1 MNIFRNKID
10 QSRVLIFFFKLIL
23 LYSISISCWNHSAK
37 QNRDSYFYLN
47 EITQGNRDYQYY
59 QRNTLDEKLLLDLS
73 KNNSLPLINKDSKIS
88 ISLDLEGKII
98 GYKSSKSRMPNYWN
112 SEFIKKILKK
122 NNLFS
127 LSFKRDQIVSFKLL
141 C

>member
-1 MNIFRNKID
+1 
-10 QSRVLIFFFKLIL
+10 
-23 LYSISISCWNHSAK
+23 
-37 QNRDSYFYLN
+37 
-47 EITQGNRDYQYY
+47 
-59 QRNTLDEKLLLDLS
+59 LLLDLS
-73 KNNSLPLINKDSKIS
+73 KNNLLPLINKDSKIS

>member
-10 QSRVLIFFFKLIL
+10 KSKVLIFFFKLIL
-23 LYSISISCWNHSAK
+23 LYSISISFLNYSPK
-37 QNRDSYFYLN
+37 QNRDSCFYLN
-47 EITQGNRDYQYY
+47 EIPQGNIDSQYHERD
-59 QRNTLDEKLLLDLS
+59 NLDEKLLLDLY
-73 KNNSLPLINKDSKIS
+73 NNNLLTLINKDSKIS

-98 GYKSSKSRMPNYWN
+98 GYRPSKSRMPNYWN
-112 SEFIKKILKK
+112 SEFIKKTLKK

-127 LSFKRDQIVSFKLL
+127 LSFKRDQIVSLKLL

>member
-73 KNNSLPLINKDSKIS
+73 KNNLQPLINNESKIS

>member
-73 KNNSLPLINKDSKIS
+73 KNNLQPLINNESKIS

-98 GYKSSKSRMPNYWN
+98 GYKSSKSRMPNYLN

>member
-10 QSRVLIFFFKLIL
+10 KSKVLIFFFKLIL
-23 LYSISISCWNHSAK
+23 LYSISISCLNYFPK
-37 QNRDSYFYLN
+37 QNRDSCFYLN
-47 EITQGNRDYQYY
+47 EIPQGNIDSQYHERD
-59 QRNTLDEKLLLDLS
+59 NLDEKLLLDLS
-73 KNNSLPLINKDSKIS
+73 NNNLLPLINKDSKIS

-98 GYKSSKSRMPNYWN
+98 GYRPSKSRMPNYWN
-112 SEFIKKILKK
+112 SEFIKKTLKK

-127 LSFKRDQIVSFKLL
+127 LSFKRDQIVSLKLL

>member
-1 MNIFRNKID
+1 MNIFRNNID
-10 QSRVLIFFFKLIL
+10 QIKVLNFFFGIIL
-23 LYSISISCWNHSAK
+23 FYSISISSWKYSAK

-47 EITQGNRDYQYY
+47 KIPQGKIHSQYPEIN
-59 QRNTLDEKLLLDLS
+59 NLDEKLLLDLS
-73 KNNSLPLINKDSKIS
+73 KNNLLPLINKDSKIS